1 MIDLTEIALRL
12 SLATLAGLLLG
23 FDRELKGL
31 PAGLRTHGL
40 VALSSAAITVS
51 AFQMYQQLGPQG
63 THIDPLRVTQ
73 GLAQAI
79 GFIAAGIIFASR
91 GVVRNVTTAANLWLA
106 SAIGIAAGAA
116 QFELVGVA
124 FVLGILLLIVVGAI
138 ERRLIP
144 QPDTAGA
151 DAERDGLG
159 RAGETPSRSV
169 SANPLDGASKG

>member
-1 MIDLTEIALRL
+1 MIDTWDIALRL
-12 SLATLAGLLLG
+12 GIATAAGLLLG
-23 FDRELKGL
+23 FDRELRGL

-51 AFQMYQQLGPQG
+51 AFQMYQELGPQG
-63 THIDPLRVTQ
+63 TDIDPLRVTQ

-116 QFELVGVA
+116 QFELAGIA
-124 FVLGILLLIVVGAI
+124 FLLGLFLLVVVGEI
-138 ERRLIP
+138 ERRLMGP
-144 QPDTAGA
+144 KEENASTAEGGT
-151 DAERDGLG
+151 DAGKVPLNH
-159 RAGETPSRSV
+159 PSS
-169 SANPLDGASKG
+169 NG

>member
-1 MIDLTEIALRL
+1 MIDTWDIALRL
-12 SLATLAGLLLG
+12 GIATAAGLLLG
-23 FDRELKGL
+23 FDRELRGL

-51 AFQMYQQLGPQG
+51 AFQMYQELGPQG
-63 THIDPLRVTQ
+63 TDIDPLRVTQ

-116 QFELVGVA
+116 QFELAGIA
-124 FVLGILLLIVVGAI
+124 FLLGLFLLVVVGEI
-138 ERRLIP
+138 ERRLMGP
-144 QPDTAGA
+144 KEENAPTAEGGTGA
-151 DAERDGLG
+151 DKGPLNH
-159 RAGETPSRSV
+159 PSS
-169 SANPLDGASKG
+169 NG

>member
-1 MIDLTEIALRL
+1 MMDVSEIALRL
-12 SLATLAGLLLG
+12 GLATLAGLLLG

-63 THIDPLRVTQ
+63 TDIDPLRVTQ

-79 GFIAAGIIFASR
+79 GFIAAGIIFASK

-116 QFELVGVA
+116 QFELAGVA
-124 FVLGILLLIVVGAI
+124 FVLGMLLLVVVGSI

-144 QPDTAGA
+144 QHDAAGPE
-151 DAERDGLG
+151 AELDGLP
-159 RAGETPSRSV
+159 RAGDPPSGSV

>member
-63 THIDPLRVTQ
+63 TESIRC
-73 GLAQAI
+73 G
-79 GFIAAGIIFASR
+79 
-91 GVVRNVTTAANLWLA
+91 
-106 SAIGIAAGAA
+106 
-116 QFELVGVA
+116 
-124 FVLGILLLIVVGAI
+124 
-138 ERRLIP
+138 
-144 QPDTAGA
+144 
-151 DAERDGLG
+151 
-159 RAGETPSRSV
+159 
-169 SANPLDGASKG
+169 